1 MLCIRLA
8 NCTSCAL
15 VPLPYLFNLQYLP
28 IPFVQAGLAGMMGMA
43 GSSNVQGE
51 DQKKLDLVAN
61 EVFKNSLR
69 RSGQCCILVSRKSCC
84 GSSQAGKAARLSY

>member
-1 MLCIRLA
+1 ML
-8 NCTSCAL
+8 
-15 VPLPYLFNLQYLP
+15 P
-28 IPFVQAGLAGMMGMA
+28 QAGLAGMMGMA

-69 RSGQCCILVSRKSCC
+69 RSGQCCILVSVMSGCARLDA
-84 GSSQAGKAARLSY
+84 GSSCRP